1 MKTNFLKNF
10 KFEIFGQSHSKSIGA
25 TLFNV
30 PIGMKIDKQKINDL
44 LIKRNPD
51 TFFNTLRKDEANVN
65 FIGVED
71 NIIIKSEIKFEL
83 INNDIKSS
91 DYDDN
96 LFRLNH
102 ADYVSYKRYKDEF
115 SNKGGGPFSGRMT
128 AVIVVIG
135 EIARQILEFK
145 GISYDLTSQILKVKD
160 LEFKSIL
167 NYDTNYIE
175 YNFDEKYMV
184 LEENKKALEEV
195 LLKAKENEDSLG
207 GKVEVKISN
216 LDLHLGNVFFESF
229 ESQLAHGIFSIP
241 GIKGI
246 DFGIGE
252 DYYKKEGSKLL
263 EDFKIVDNKIV
274 PLTNISGGINGGI
287 TNAYQDIYFTCIIK
301 PPMTIS
307 KEIPLLEI
315 KDGKLN
321 KVNKK
326 FGSRHDSFIANKAL
340 YAIKAWVNIII
351 LDFSLENDI
360 II

>member
-1 MKTNFLKNF
+1 MKSNFLKNF

-25 TLFNV
+25 NLFNM
-30 PIGMKIDKQKINDL
+30 PIGMKLDIEKINDL
-44 LIKRNPD
+44 LVKRNPD
-51 TFFNTLRKDEANVN
+51 TFFNTLRKDEANVKFVGLGN
-65 FIGVED
+65 GVVLKKD
-71 NIIIKSEIKFEL
+71 ISFEL
-83 INNDIKSS
+83 TNNDIKSS
-91 DYDDN
+91 DYNDN

-102 ADYVSYKRYKDEF
+102 ADYVSYKRYKGEY

-145 GISYDLTSQILKVKD
+145 GINYDLTSQILKVKD
-160 LEFKSIL
+160 VEFKSIL
-167 NYDTNYIE
+167 NYNIDYIK
-175 YNFDEKYMV
+175 YNFDENYMI
-184 LEENKKALEEV
+184 LEENKKDLDR
-195 LLKAKENEDSLG
+195 LLISAKENSDSLG
-207 GKVEVKISN
+207 AKVEVKISN
-216 LDLHLGNVFFESF
+216 LDLNLGNVFFESF
-229 ESQLAHGIFSIP
+229 ESHLSHGIFSIP

-246 DFGIGE
+246 DFGVGE
-252 DYYKKEGSKLL
+252 DYYKKEGSELL

-287 TNAYQDIYFTCIIK
+287 TNAYQDVYFTCIVK
-301 PPMTIS
+301 PPMTIN

-315 KDGKLN
+315 KEDKLS
-321 KVNKK
+321 KVNKT

-340 YAIKAWVNIII
+340 YAILAWVNIII